1 MPNEFENLEKTKI
14 DTYGDTQQKNT
25 PINQLLKSK
34 YKLYERVEKLKVSIT
49 TEEATKNAFIMPFL
63 QILGYDVF
71 NPTEILPEYTTD
83 IGTKKGEKV
92 DYAILKNETPVI
104 IIECKHWKE
113 NLNSHNSQL
122 HRYFNVSKARFG
134 ILTNGITYNFFTDLE
149 SQNIMDE
156 KPFLTLNLENIKES
170 TAKELEK
177 FSKSAFDISSI
188 VDSAEALKYIRAIRT
203 EFENEIQEQSDELIK
218 LLVNRFYNKPITA
231 SRLEMFKDYGKK
243 AISSSIND
251 VVNAKLKSALNI
263 NEEKAKEEEII
274 DNDLPKIITTEEE
287 IEGFQIIKAILREKI
302 DGQRISYRDTQSY
315 FGILLDNNNRKPI
328 CRLYL
333 NNSKKYL
340 ELFNN
345 GKNNSKKYSIETLDD
360 IFHYRSELFS
370 TLEKYLDKLETV

>member
-1 MPNEFENLEKTKI
+1 
-14 DTYGDTQQKNT
+14 
-25 PINQLLKSK
+25 
-34 YKLYERVEKLKVSIT
+34 
-49 TEEATKNAFIMPFL
+49 
-63 QILGYDVF
+63 
-71 NPTEILPEYTTD
+71 
-83 IGTKKGEKV
+83 
-92 DYAILKNETPVI
+92 
-104 IIECKHWKE
+104 
-113 NLNSHNSQL
+113 
-122 HRYFNVSKARFG
+122 
-134 ILTNGITYNFFTDLE
+134 
-149 SQNIMDE
+149 MDE

-170 TAKELEK
+170 MAKELER

-218 LLVNRFYNKPITA
+218 PLVNRFYNKPITA

-251 VVNAKLKSALNI
+251 VVNAKLKSALDI
-263 NEEKAKEEEII
+263 NEKKAKEEEII